1 MKQTGH
7 WGLSKML
14 RQTSAPPVRWPT
26 YNLHQNMNVE
36 AGPRVTDRPVL
47 KQIGHMGAIDFWLIE
62 RLPP

>member
-1 MKQTGH
+1 
-7 WGLSKML
+7 ML

-26 YNLHQNMNVE
+26 YNLHHNMNVE

-47 KQIGHMGAIDFWLIE
+47 KQIGHMGAIDFSLIE